1 VIVNKRVLVYLDP
14 LATNMLVRVASL
26 ITILLVTTP
35 LTLLH
40 GWGLTYRMT
49 WAAAGYIAVSAVV
62 IWLLAFN
69 FYYYALRSGRV
80 SVVTP
85 ITSTDP
91 LFTALFAVVLVGG
104 ALGGLTVSGLL
115 IAVAGVI
122 LISRAIDEGET
133 ATSGPVGEPPPL
145 ALPEQSSLAA
155 HVAARPAS
163 AMDDGILTT
172 RRPWVR
178 SAPAVIVLSVL
189 TAVGWGLGPV
199 LIQLAERSV
208 GGTSVTMVLQS
219 QGLGLALLAGI
230 VLARRAPLATR
241 RLTPQER
248 RRTIWLVVAAG
259 VLEATF
265 SIVYYLVIEHI
276 GAVLTV
282 LIGAT
287 SPIFAIA
294 GGVVLLRERLG
305 RRLAL
310 GALVTLLGVFLATVD
325 RIH

>member
-1 VIVNKRVLVYLDP
+1 MIVNKRVLAYLDP
-14 LATNMLVRVASL
+14 LATNMLVRIVSL
-26 ITILLVTTP
+26 VTILLVTAP

-49 WAAAGYIAVSAVV
+49 WAATGYIAVSAVV

-91 LFTALFAVVLVGG
+91 LFTALFAGVFVGG

-133 ATSGPVGEPPPL
+133 AASGPVGEPPPL
-145 ALPEQSSLAA
+145 APPEESSLVA
-155 HVAARPAS
+155 HIAVRPAT
-163 AMDDGILTT
+163 AAAGDFFTA
-172 RRPWVR
+172 RQAWVR

-208 GGTSVTMVLQS
+208 GGASVTMVVQS

-230 VLARRAPLATR
+230 VLARRTPLATR

-248 RRTIWLVVAAG
+248 RRTIRLVVAAG
-259 VLEATF
+259 VLEAIF

-282 LIGAT
+282 LIEAT
-287 SPIFAIA
+287 RRSSPSPVASCCCA
-294 GGVVLLRERLG
+294 NVSAAVWHS
-305 RRLAL
+305 APS
-310 GALVTLLGVFLATVD
+310 
-325 RIH
+325 